1 MRFEELKEKI
11 ASASRVFVLTDEHL
25 AALWLPELEH
35 QLGIEGAVE
44 IVFEPGERN
53 KDIYKA
59 IRVWNCLH
67 KHQADRD
74 SILVNL
80 GGGMITDLGGFVAST
95 YLRGIPFINVPTTL
109 LAMVDASIGG
119 KNGINLGAVKNQVGT
134 FAEPMEVLVNPV
146 YLSTLPERELLSGL
160 AEMVK
165 YGFIADA
172 SMLKV
177 SRDNYEQYLLRAGR
191 IKCEIVARDPMDRGG
206 RKVLNFGHT
215 FGHAIEGFM
224 LAQGAPLTHG
234 ESVALG
240 MWCALR
246 VSTEL
251 CGLRPEVLRDYA
263 PTLRML
269 LAEAEGRF
277 TPDQAREVASY
288 LAYDKKRHAG
298 QGRFVLLKEVGEP
311 LLDQSVPDDLAVQ
324 ALAEVAEKLPQ
335 P

>member
-1 MRFEELKEKI
+1 MRLEELKEKLK
-11 ASASRVFVLTDEHL
+11 AASRVFVLTDEYV

-35 QLGIEGAVE
+35 QLGIEEAVE
-44 IVFEPGERN
+44 IVLKPGERN

-59 IRVWNCLH
+59 MRVWNCLH
-67 KHQADRD
+67 KYQADRD
-74 SILVNL
+74 AILVNF

-95 YLRGIPFINVPTTL
+95 YLRGIPFVNVPTTL

-119 KNGINLGAVKNQVGT
+119 KNGINLGTVKNQVGT
-134 FAEPMEVLVNPV
+134 FAEPMEVLVNHV

-160 AEMVK
+160 TEMVK
-165 YGFIADA
+165 YGFIADPN
-172 SMLKV
+172 MLKV
-177 SRDNYEQYLLRAGR
+177 DRDNYEQYILRAGR
-191 IKCEIVARDPMDRGG
+191 IKQEIVAKDPQEHGL

-224 LAQGAPLTHG
+224 LAQGHPLTHG

-246 VSTEL
+246 VSTER
-251 CGLRPEVLRDYA
+251 CGLRSSVLRDYE
-263 PTLRML
+263 PKLKML

-277 TPDQAREVASY
+277 TPDQAGAIASY
-288 LAYDKKRHAG
+288 LAYDKKRQAG

-311 LLDQSVPDDLAVQ
+311 LLDQLVPDDLVVH